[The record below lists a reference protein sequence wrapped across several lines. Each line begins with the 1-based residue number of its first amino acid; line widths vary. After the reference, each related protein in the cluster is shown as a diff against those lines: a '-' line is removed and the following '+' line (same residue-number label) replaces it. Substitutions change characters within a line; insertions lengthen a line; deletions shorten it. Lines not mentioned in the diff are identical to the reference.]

1 MSQVQNTCSEEP
13 ASYRLLGAG
22 VTASY
27 RLLGAGVMD
36 DGRLEGWDW
45 IVKVNPSISCF
56 QTVRMRGCVIEICQI
71 LKLNC
76 ELNIKGQ
83 CKERCR
89 DQAHAALYQPHSNQD
104 GQCWTLEEEEVVGM
118 KILTSDRKYLVPL
131 IKIGIKKVLGVAY
144 EDTLL
149 VGGVAFKKT
158 PCQLALKSRRRCT
171 RSPTSPFST
180 LSSCWTQGRTKPR
193 WGRRTW
199 TVDVPEGGGRRVEH
213 PLQQAEQ
220 DLSPRGQD
228 CPLQDAYWRLDT
240 FPTERCSALVVWF
253 KRISTGISSTSINCW
268 LMIF

>member
-118 KILTSDRKYLVPL
+118 KILTSEWFALCPILKAIFRHTPLARFWWCARCFVQGDRKCGVSLKKIYI
-131 IKIGIKKVLGVAY
+131 IKCKKY
-144 EDTLL
+144 I
-149 VGGVAFKKT
+149 
-158 PCQLALKSRRRCT
+158 LK
-171 RSPTSPFST
+171 
-180 LSSCWTQGRTKPR
+180 
-193 WGRRTW
+193 
-199 TVDVPEGGGRRVEH
+199 
-213 PLQQAEQ
+213 
-220 DLSPRGQD
+220 
-228 CPLQDAYWRLDT
+228 
-240 FPTERCSALVVWF
+240 
-253 KRISTGISSTSINCW
+253 
-268 LMIF
+268 